1 MEQSIKLLIKRNK
14 QNENENEN
22 ENKNEDFKK
31 ILVNLFSSFIFS

>member
-14 QNENENEN
+14 QNENENE
-22 ENKNEDFKK
+22 DFKK